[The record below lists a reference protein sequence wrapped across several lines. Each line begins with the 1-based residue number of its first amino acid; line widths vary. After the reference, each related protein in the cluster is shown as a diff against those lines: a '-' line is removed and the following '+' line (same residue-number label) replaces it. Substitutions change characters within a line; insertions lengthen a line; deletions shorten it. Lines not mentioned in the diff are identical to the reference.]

1 MKRNTNTKQKSL
13 LTEEALK
20 ISETQYRR
28 LFETAQ
34 DGILILDADTGQ
46 IDDVNPFL
54 IDMLGYSYED
64 FRGKNVFDRAEIIC
78 DPERETIH
86 RFQVPL
92 DVITMTPEEFESGTS
107 LIAQAAREG
116 TIVLPETWESASNM
130 SRAL

>member
-1 MKRNTNTKQKSL
+1 MDQSTAVDTV
-13 LTEEALK
+13 AFFG
-20 ISETQYRR
+20 RR
-28 LFETAQ
+28 LVES
-34 DGILILDADTGQ
+34 GIRVSRLILFGSHPRGAANDES
-46 IDDVNPFL
+46 DVDVL
-54 IDMLGYSYED
+54 VISED